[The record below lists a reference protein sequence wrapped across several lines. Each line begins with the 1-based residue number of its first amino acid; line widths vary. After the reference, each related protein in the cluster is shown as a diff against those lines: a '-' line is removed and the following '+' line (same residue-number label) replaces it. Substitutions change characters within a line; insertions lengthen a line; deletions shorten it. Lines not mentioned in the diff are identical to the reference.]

1 MVQKLLEN
9 LSSPNQLSVLMAVI
23 GSGAAILAIDQ
34 NGHHVIQYCLTH
46 FSTEDNMVISET
58 LFYVQIVLL
67 KISSQPCLEVYN
79 LD

>member
-1 MVQKLLEN
+1 MVQKLMEN

-46 FSTEDNMVISET
+46 FSTEDNMVISESLFMFT
-58 LFYVQIVLL
+58 L
-67 KISSQPCLEVYN
+67 IS
-79 LD
+79 